1 MLKLMALPA
10 ASFLIGKRSN
20 VAGGEIATT
29 ADYVNLAIN
38 TPTAIQKMRRRS
50 GKK

>member
-1 MLKLMALPA
+1 
-10 ASFLIGKRSN
+10 

-38 TPTAIQKMRRRS
+38 TPTARQNMGRS
-50 GKK
+50 DTK